1 MFLQLQ
7 REQVEIMRGIR
18 MDLERMQFAIQNR
31 DGRGYVPPSRQ
42 EIGIQ
47 ADEVKPEVQ
56 EPKPKK
62 KKDTSIKE
70 IDPEVKF
77 TIPLFHVLLLD
88 FMFASNSKSSHY
100 FSVILYHSMLISHH
114 ERLQNRKL

>member
-1 MFLQLQ
+1 
-7 REQVEIMRGIR
+7 MRGIR

-47 ADEVKPEVQ
+47 ADEVRPEVQ

-70 IDPEVKF
+70 IDPEVKV
-77 TIPLFHVLLLD
+77 IIQLFHVLPVD
-88 FMFASNSKSSHY
+88 FMFVYCKLRTFTSFQCHP
-100 FSVILYHSMLISHH
+100 ISFYVD
-114 ERLQNRKL
+114 QSY

>member
-1 MFLQLQ
+1 
-7 REQVEIMRGIR
+7 
-18 MDLERMQFAIQNR
+18 MDLERMQFAIQSR

-47 ADEVKPEVQ
+47 ADEIRPEVQ

-70 IDPEVKF
+70 IDPEVKV
-77 TIPLFHVLLLD
+77 TIQLFHVLSVE
-88 FMFASNSKSSHY
+88 FMFVCCKHKKFTA
-100 FSVILYHSMLISHH
+100 FQCLLISFYVD
-114 ERLQNRKL
+114 QSS